1 LVLPTDFLMGERA
14 YSHRGLSIAAHKS
27 FLVRARAEFLERA
40 DAARLV
46 RYSDEEVANRD
57 VRVWHGATENG
68 P

>member
-1 LVLPTDFLMGERA
+1 MEW
-14 YSHRGLSIAAHKS
+14 AAAATPEQ
-27 FLVRARAEFLERA
+27 LAVVRA